1 MIILTQMNLCLSSL
15 SLKTPRLKGK
25 VETNIQVKKCQKANF
40 FLPWLAHRCKLGSY
54 SWNWSRGGHF
64 ISCKTIPD
72 YHVRDGWHKS
82 ELHTPIMFVQCVAR
96 LQLRRVAEPKAAS
109 TE

>member
-25 VETNIQVKKCQKANF
+25 VEMNIQVKKCQKANF

-54 SWNWSRGGHF
+54 SWNWSRGG
-64 ISCKTIPD
+64 ISSP
-72 YHVRDGWHKS
+72 
-82 ELHTPIMFVQCVAR
+82 AR
-96 LQLRRVAEPKAAS
+96 QFLTTTLEMAGTNQSFTHQSCLFSVLPGCS
-109 TE
+109 